1 MLEFEVFYF
10 ESNFE
15 KDFERKKIESITIR
29 RRRETAVTVIFQ
41 LRSRIGSASRGC
53 TFPPQLK
60 NIYIYIVEKV
70 SFNLAG
76 VHSIKRTGR
85 RGKIANVLANK
96 SNSAKE

>member
-1 MLEFEVFYF
+1 MKRI
-10 ESNFE
+10 S
-15 KDFERKKIESITIR
+15 KERKSNR
-29 RRRETAVTVIFQ
+29 
-41 LRSRIGSASRGC
+41 LRSSKERNSCNCNFSTSVKDWLCVERVHFS
-53 TFPPQLK
+53 TTVEK
-60 NIYIYIVEKV
+60 YIYIYIVEKV

>member
-1 MLEFEVFYF
+1 M
-10 ESNFE
+10 
-15 KDFERKKIESITIR
+15 
-29 RRRETAVTVIFQ
+29 
-41 LRSRIGSASRGC
+41 SRGC

-60 NIYIYIVEKV
+60 NIYIVEKV